1 MRSYIFNFSAKK
13 VEKLGIKGTPV
24 IILDYLDQFFKSGHS
39 KDPVEYQNKI
49 YYWIEASKVVEDL
62 AYLDIK
68 SQRVRQ
74 YFDFLCDKGVLS
86 KYPADGPDYSKT
98 KLRLH
103 INYNLLVDQ
112 VDGDLNQIVGKDTT
126 LPFYMPPNTSY
137 YAIIKYNAF
146 TFIYES
152 PAIQSVLIE
161 TDKTRFNKL
170 LHGYL
175 QKLLSPLVY
184 EYFKTAQI
192 TTNNTTIK
200 LTFKAT
206 STIVEECIY
215 KLEQAV
221 VGAYTSLMVAQIINK
236 SKPTPAKTI
245 KNEPILNQ
253 IAL

>member
-1 MRSYIFNFSAKK
+1 
-13 VEKLGIKGTPV
+13 
-24 IILDYLDQFFKSGHS
+24 
-39 KDPVEYQNKI
+39 
-49 YYWIEASKVVEDL
+49 
-62 AYLDIK
+62 
-68 SQRVRQ
+68 
-74 YFDFLCDKGVLS
+74 
-86 KYPADGPDYSKT
+86 
-98 KLRLH
+98 
-103 INYNLLVDQ
+103 
-112 VDGDLNQIVGKDTT
+112 
-126 LPFYMPPNTSY
+126 MPPNTSY